1 MLCQKNMLFNSEL
14 SQKVLK
20 DRFSLASYVCSLLK
34 ELGGGRKTGFGQK
47 RTLQIFNRVEMGFV
61 TTTKS

>member
-34 ELGGGRKTGFGQK
+34 ELGGGRKMGFGQK
-47 RTLQIFNRVEMGFV
+47 RTLQIFNRV
-61 TTTKS
+61 